1 MKVMVMWDKYDN
13 CYRKVVDIKDF
24 KKYIQDKTIE
34 IKDKEVKDMF
44 ISTTQAK
51 LDTVIVLDKIL
62 EDLENCEV

>member
-1 MKVMVMWDKYDN
+1 MWDKYDN
-13 CYRKVVDIKDF
+13 CYRNVVDIEDL

-44 ISTTQAK
+44 ISASQSK
-51 LDTVIVLDKIL
+51 LDTISALDKIL